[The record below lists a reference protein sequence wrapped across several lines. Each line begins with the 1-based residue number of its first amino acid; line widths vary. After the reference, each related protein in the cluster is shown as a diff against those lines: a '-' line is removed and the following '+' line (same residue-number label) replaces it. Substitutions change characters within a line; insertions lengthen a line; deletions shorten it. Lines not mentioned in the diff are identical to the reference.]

1 MSLTFNL
8 IVALFLLAPG
18 LGVFAGVYAGG
29 KRPFPPSPAEPGSVH
44 ALGLV
49 AVGALVCH
57 AAFAWVF
64 VGMDAWCDSGMACV
78 VVGFEPNPYAIIL
91 ELRDASALGEG
102 SHPGP
107 MLAWLFSALLLAAGL
122 GLVVGLFG
130 FALLSQVGPFRD
142 TLYGWTG
149 ELVTKATT
157 AAHVVTAYV
166 VTDTEIGQMLLGYQG
181 ALVDLR
187 QAPDGQIRSVVL
199 SDAHPFV
206 VQVSETSA
214 ERQPSPRRITI
225 PLLVIEGDHIKNIA
239 FRVILDPSK
248 LNPNQRARM
257 EKTGELPS
265 GEDED
270 VEPTAAVRESPT
282 PRRTTPSRRPTGDKP
297 AEAGSKK

>member
-8 IVALFLLAPG
+8 ILALFLLAPG

-57 AAFAWVF
+57 ALFAWVF
-64 VGMDAWCDSGMACV
+64 VGMGELCDGMKCFRV
-78 VVGFEPNPYAIIL
+78 PFEPNPYAIIL
-91 ELRDASALGEG
+91 QLRDASALGG
-102 SHPGP
+102 SSHTGP
-107 MLAWLFSALLLAAGL
+107 TLAWLFSALFLAAGL
-122 GLVVGLFG
+122 GFAVGLGG
-130 FALLSQVGPFRD
+130 FALLGRFGPFRD

-166 VTDTEIGQMLLGYQG
+166 VTDTEIGALLLGYQG

-206 VQVSETSA
+206 VQVKKTSA

-248 LNPNQRARM
+248 LNPNERARL
-257 EKTGELPS
+257 EKTGELAS

-270 VEPTAAVRESPT
+270 VAPTAAVRKRPT

-297 AEAGSKK
+297 AEAGSQK